1 MSKFRTFQPRSSA
14 RRTQRRRMA
23 ADPRMEPVMRALK
36 AIHSAAAPD
45 SMDPEDLERQRKG
58 QELLGRLIAPPLGI
72 RYVDATLEGMAC
84 EWVRPVR
91 DRDAGRI
98 ILYCHGGGYTSGNL
112 GYARSM
118 AAKLAHETRREVFT
132 FDYRLAPEHPY
143 PAALDDAL
151 RVWDHLLKLGRS
163 PAHIALAGDSAGGH
177 LALSLCHALKERGR
191 PLPGALLLFSPW
203 TDMTMGG
210 RSYTERADIDP
221 MLTPGYI
228 SAIRAV
234 CAPGGDY
241 ASPRLS
247 PLFGD
252 FDAFPPTLIQV
263 GSNEILLSDSTRL
276 RDAMREAGVSC
287 RLEIWRDMWHV
298 FQMFPI
304 RQAGRAIDHVGWFL
318 AELE

>member
-1 MSKFRTFQPRSSA
+1 MAKFRAFQPRPSA

-23 ADPRMEPVMRALK
+23 SDPRMEPVMRALK
-36 AIHSAAAPD
+36 AVHSAAAPD
-45 SMDPEDLERQRKG
+45 SMEPEDLERQRKG
-58 QELLGRLIAPPLGI
+58 QEVLGRLIAPPLGI
-72 RYVDATLEGMAC
+72 RYRDASIEGMAC

-91 DRDAGRI
+91 DRDPGHI

-143 PAALDDAL
+143 PAALEDTL
-151 RVWDHLLKLGRS
+151 RVWEHLVKLGHH
-163 PAHIALAGDSAGGH
+163 PEHIALAGDSAGGH
-177 LALSLCHALKERGR
+177 LSLSLCHALKERGQ

-203 TDMTMGG
+203 TDMSMTG

-221 MLTPGYI
+221 MLAPDYI
-228 SAIRAV
+228 SAIRSAF
-234 CAPGGDY
+234 APGGDY
-241 ASPRLS
+241 TSSRLS

-252 FDAFPPTLIQV
+252 FTGFPPTLIQV

-276 RDAMREAGVSC
+276 RDAMQEAGVTC

-304 RQAGRAIDHVGWFL
+304 RQAGRAMDHMGWFL